1 VKPVTGLWFPVFVFC
16 YVSLVPAQAQTDSG
30 LLVTIDSGVIEGVP
44 FGSAKDE
51 VMFLGIPY
59 AAPPIGERRWKPPQ
73 PLAKWQGWRLTSLW
87 LARGFHLLA
96 ALPSFRRRAVPL
108 RRCTAQPTSR

>member
-44 FGSAKDE
+44 FGAGGSLRSRSRNGRVHAKRIRTGLLARSRKILAR
-51 VMFLGIPY
+51 MRPQ
-59 AAPPIGERRWKPPQ
+59 RRWSRRSTLITPI
-73 PLAKWQGWRLTSLW
+73 
-87 LARGFHLLA
+87 ARTKI
-96 ALPSFRRRAVPL
+96 V
-108 RRCTAQPTSR
+108 CI